1 MIFSVPEAIFCSDRW
16 RDIFTEELPCDQVIA
31 VAVHEAHCVYRWG
44 SKFRPSYTRI
54 HELRSLL
61 PVNTPMLAATAT
73 VTKVMLTH
81 ITQALNMV
89 DYQLVHVLLKDIT
102 SITK

>member
-1 MIFSVPEAIFCSDRW
+1 M
-16 RDIFTEELPCDQVIA
+16 CDQVIA
-31 VAVHEAHCVYRWG
+31 VAVDEAHCVYRWG

-73 VTKVMLTH
+73 VTKVMLKH

-89 DYQLVHVLLKDIT
+89 DYIFYLKDIT